1 MKTAIETL
9 RGLIRAKYFSAPF
22 YMHLYVTERCN
33 LRCKM
38 CNIWQRK
45 SKDMTL
51 KEIGQYAKILKELK
65 VPNVVVTGGEPFL
78 HPDIVEIV
86 KLLNDDGFSIRLQTN
101 AELVTE
107 EKIRALANAGLKNI
121 TLSLDSL
128 DEKTFDWICNSK
140 NLVQKVKKSLDMAAE
155 NIKGFIVVNTA
166 VSKINISE
174 LPEIVQFVHAKGAYS
189 SLMPV
194 HLRPDENVPHFC
206 YGYSREMLFSKED
219 IPEIEKSYAEVLKMK
234 KEGYRIIN
242 SRKYLEASLEYLK
255 TGNYA
260 WNCRAGER
268 FFVIY
273 SDGGVA
279 LCDAFPPLFHIKSN
293 SPDKFRSTEYQ
304 EGARRVRESCRGCM
318 SACWRETNL
327 FVDDFETK
335 MEQMRLYL
343 RKITGTHH
351 K

>member
-9 RGLIRAKYFSAPF
+9 QGLIRAKYFSVPF
-22 YMHLYVTERCN
+22 YMHLYITERCN
-33 LRCKM
+33 LQCKM

-45 SKDMTL
+45 SQDMTL
-51 KEIGQYAKILKELK
+51 KEIEQYAEILKELK

-78 HPDIVEIV
+78 HPHVVEIV
-86 KLLNDDGFSIRLQTN
+86 KLLNDYGFSIRLQTN
-101 AELVTE
+101 GILVTE
-107 EKIRALANAGLKNI
+107 ENIKALVKAGLKNI
-121 TLSLDSL
+121 TISLDTL
-128 DEKTFDWICNSK
+128 DEKAFDWICNSK
-140 NLVQKVKKSLDMAAE
+140 NLVRKVEKSLDIVAA
-155 NIKGFIVVNTA
+155 NLKGFIVVNTA
-166 VSKINISE
+166 VSKLNISD
-174 LPEIVQFVHAKGAYS
+174 LPKIVQFVHSKGAYS

-206 YGYSREMLFSKED
+206 YGYSKEMLFSNND

-234 KEGYRIIN
+234 KDGYRIIN
-242 SRKYLEASLEYLK
+242 SKKYLEASLEYFK
-255 TGNYA
+255 IGNCA

-279 LCDAFPPLFHIKSN
+279 LCDAFPSLFNIKSN
-293 SPDKFRSTEYQ
+293 SPDKFRSTEYEEAIRRIR
-304 EGARRVRESCRGCM
+304 EGCNGCV

-327 FVDDFETK
+327 FIDDFATR
-335 MEQMRLYL
+335 MEQMNLYL